1 MTMPTVRT
9 TPARSTARAAGA
21 RLRCGTTG
29 RGRSASI
36 SGCRGLVNDLRPGS
50 FALKLRLVA
59 LEPGELSFEE
69 PHSDLERR
77 TLSVS
82 PCRRHSAPRLSCSSA
97 ASSWASAE
105 RRCVAC
111 GLPRQAGVCFH
122 ETDPADG
129 MGESTSPGLSRG
141 GSPSRSHRSCA
152 PRSLRLRCGSR
163 ARSIADELRTARFD
177 RLLLGVERWPVRPIV
192 TFDRVRPSAAR
203 MDCVYEPFGH
213 LRLLSAVA
221 IGGSRAP
228 GGSRRLP
235 SGRGPP

>member
-77 TLSVS
+77 ALSVS
-82 PCRRHSAPRLSCSSA
+82 PCRRHSAPRPVVFISCLVVGVGRTKMRGLRSA
-97 ASSWASAE
+97 STGG
-105 RRCVAC
+105 
-111 GLPRQAGVCFH
+111 GLIP
-122 ETDPADG
+122 
-129 MGESTSPGLSRG
+129 
-141 GSPSRSHRSCA
+141 
-152 PRSLRLRCGSR
+152 
-163 ARSIADELRTARFD
+163 
-177 RLLLGVERWPVRPIV
+177 
-192 TFDRVRPSAAR
+192 
-203 MDCVYEPFGH
+203 
-213 LRLLSAVA
+213 
-221 IGGSRAP
+221 
-228 GGSRRLP
+228 
-235 SGRGPP
+235 